1 MKELTNNEFKDAPNI
16 VKYIYVRSLMKQP
29 VSASL
34 FNEAVTEY
42 PSYFPEEAE
51 ARRKWDTIPQKV
63 HEAYWM
69 EYWKLHNKIC
79 NAIPH
84 YGLGILFYSDNPEQ
98 YIEYQNAMAIAEP
111 KLERLKKKLHKKYYA
126 EYGIDY
132 K

>member
-1 MKELTNNEFKDAPNI
+1 MRELTAEEFNVAPNT
-16 VKYIYVRSLMKQP
+16 VKYIYTLVTLKKP

-34 FNEAVTEY
+34 FHDAITEY

-51 ARRKWDTIPQKV
+51 AQKKYNSIPQHV

-98 YIEYQNAMAIAEP
+98 YIEYQNAMAIEEP
-111 KLERLKKKLHKKYYA
+111 KLERLKKKLHKK
-126 EYGIDY
+126 
-132 K
+132 

>member
-1 MKELTNNEFKDAPNI
+1 MRKLTDEEFNVAPNT
-16 VKYIYVRSLMKQP
+16 VKYIYTLVTLKKP

-34 FNEAVTEY
+34 FNDAITEY

-51 ARRKWDTIPQKV
+51 ARKKYNSIPQHV

-98 YIEYQNAMAIAEP
+98 FVEYQKAMAIAEP
-111 KLERLKKKLHKKYYA
+111 KLERLKKKLHKKYY
-126 EYGIDY
+126 EKYGIDY

>member
-16 VKYIYVRSLMKQP
+16 VKYIYVRRLLKQP

-42 PSYFPEEAE
+42 PSYFPKEAE

-63 HEAYWM
+63 HEAYWT
-69 EYWKLHNKIC
+69 EYWKSHNRIC
-79 NAIPH
+79 KKVP
-84 YGLGILFYSDNPEQ
+84 YLGMGILYYAEHPQ
-98 YIEYQNAMAIAEP
+98 AHMEYTKAMNVISS
-111 KLERLKKKLHKKYYA
+111 KLELLKKKLHKKYY
-126 EYGIDY
+126 EKYGIDY

>member
-1 MKELTNNEFKDAPNI
+1 MKELTHKEFLDAPFN
-16 VKYIYVRSLMKQP
+16 VQYVYMRTFLGQP
-29 VSASL
+29 VSATL
-34 FNEAVTEY
+34 LNEAITES

-51 ARRKWDTIPQKV
+51 EKRKWDAIPQEI
-63 HEAYWM
+63 HAAYWM

-98 YIEYQNAMAIAEP
+98 FIEYQKAMAIAEP
-111 KLERLKKKLHKKYYA
+111 KLERLKKKLHKKYY
-126 EYGIDY
+126 EKYGIDY